1 MRQAEET
8 GMQNAHERFG
18 VLELTRRVKD
28 TINEVCVR
36 MDRLILEPSR
46 DSRAT
51 AHLISVIGGDAEIGA
66 VWAAVIEDAVLRLRM
81 PSGGAIAATLGPDAK
96 CFRGSVAVPTR
107 KRPLRHLVA
116 LSNEMAK
123 TRPGADR
130 EGARSV
136 LCNRD
141 PLFVLNRVAR
151 RFGLPVVPDWA
162 PWFMEQLKHR
172 KAIRSLVGL
181 GCAPVVVQ
189 GTKQSFLDWISEGLK
204 QGVIRIPE
212 ETGSISWILSRSSF
226 EPSASAEH

>member
-1 MRQAEET
+1 
-8 GMQNAHERFG
+8 MQNAHERFG

-28 TINEVCVR
+28 TLNEVRVQ
-36 MDRLILEPSR
+36 MDRLILEPSK

-51 AHLISVIGGDAEIGA
+51 AHLLSAIGGDAEIGA
-66 VWAAVIEDAVLRLRM
+66 VWAAVIEGAVFRLRI
-81 PSGGAIAATLGPDAK
+81 PRGGTIAATLGPDAK
-96 CFRGSVAVPTR
+96 CYRGSVAVPGK

-123 TRPGADR
+123 TRPGSDR

-151 RFGLPVVPDWA
+151 RFGLPVVPEWA
-162 PWFMEQLKHR
+162 TWFMRELKHK

-181 GCAPVVVQ
+181 GCFPVLVQ
-189 GTKQSFLDWISEGLK
+189 GTKQVFLDWISEGLK
-204 QGVIRIPE
+204 QGAIQIPE
-212 ETGSISWILSRSSF
+212 ETGSISWNLSTSFF
-226 EPSASAEH
+226 EPLVLNER

>member
-1 MRQAEET
+1 
-8 GMQNAHERFG
+8 MQNAHERFG

-28 TINEVCVR
+28 TFNEVCVQ
-36 MDRLILEPSR
+36 MDRLILEPSK

-66 VWAAVIEDAVLRLRM
+66 VWAAVIEGAVFRLRI
-81 PSGGAIAATLGPDAK
+81 PRGGTIAATLGLDAK
-96 CFRGSVAVPTR
+96 CFRGSVAVPGR

-151 RFGLPVVPDWA
+151 RFGLPVVPEWA
-162 PWFMEQLKHR
+162 PWFMEQLKRR
-172 KAIRSLVGL
+172 KAVRSLTGL
-181 GCAPVVVQ
+181 GCSPVLVQ

-204 QGVIRIPE
+204 QGAIRIPQ
-212 ETGSISWILSRSSF
+212 ETGSIRWNFPPSLF
-226 EPSASAEH
+226 ELLA

>member
-1 MRQAEET
+1 
-8 GMQNAHERFG
+8 MQNAHERFG

-28 TINEVCVR
+28 TFNEVCVQ
-36 MDRLILEPSR
+36 MDRLILEPSK

-66 VWAAVIEDAVLRLRM
+66 VWAAVIEGAVFRLRI
-81 PSGGAIAATLGPDAK
+81 PRGGTIAATLGLDAK
-96 CFRGSVAVPTR
+96 CFRGSVAVPGR

-123 TRPGADR
+123 TRRGADR

-151 RFGLPVVPDWA
+151 RFGLPVVPEWA
-162 PWFMEQLKHR
+162 PWFMEQLKRR
-172 KAIRSLVGL
+172 KAVRSLTGL
-181 GCAPVVVQ
+181 GCSPVLVQ

-204 QGVIRIPE
+204 QGAIHIPE
-212 ETGSISWILSRSSF
+212 ETGSISWNLSTSF
-226 EPSASAEH
+226 LEPSASAER

>member
-1 MRQAEET
+1 
-8 GMQNAHERFG
+8 MQNAHERFG

-28 TINEVCVR
+28 TFNEVRVQ
-36 MDRLILEPSR
+36 MDRLILEPSK

-51 AHLISVIGGDAEIGA
+51 AHLISAIGGDAEIGA
-66 VWAAVIEDAVLRLRM
+66 VWAAVIEGAVFRLRI
-81 PSGGAIAATLGPDAK
+81 PCGGTIAATLGPDAK
-96 CFRGSVAVPTR
+96 CFRGSVAVPGR

-151 RFGLPVVPDWA
+151 RFGLPVVPEWA
-162 PWFMEQLKHR
+162 PWFMDQLKRR
-172 KAIRSLVGL
+172 KAVRSLVGL
-181 GCAPVVVQ
+181 GCSPVLVQ

-204 QGVIRIPE
+204 QGAILIPE
-212 ETGSISWILSRSSF
+212 ETGSISWNLSTSIF
-226 EPSASAEH
+226 ERSASTER